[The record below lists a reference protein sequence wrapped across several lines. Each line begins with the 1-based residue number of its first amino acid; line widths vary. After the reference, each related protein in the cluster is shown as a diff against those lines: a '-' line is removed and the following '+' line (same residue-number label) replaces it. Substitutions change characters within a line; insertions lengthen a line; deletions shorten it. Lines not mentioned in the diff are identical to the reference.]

1 MTTNPTVHIDGWFR
15 DSPDDDL
22 FFHQRG
28 RPTEPSERVAL
39 HLDRSTGEVW
49 ADMYFTDGG
58 MDTRETVFTRI
69 PSTTVAGA
77 VEILEQLTPAL
88 QRVLDAVDLSEYG
101 DSWNPILEEDPE
113 YQEAQD
119 AKRGLEVQLGR
130 LTEGVELP
138 SYVDPLTS
146 AFAEGWNDYITP
158 ETTDEEL
165 GEFAEAMSE
174 PQDTQAILVG
184 DALEYLEGIREEKRE
199 EAAREAAEEAEG

>member
-1 MTTNPTVHIDGWFR
+1 MTTIHIDGWFR

-22 FFHQRG
+22 FYRQRG
-28 RPTEPSERVAL
+28 RPAEPSELVAL
-39 HLDRSTGEVW
+39 HLDRDTGEVW
-49 ADMYFTDGG
+49 ADLLFTDGG

-88 QRVLDAVDLSEYG
+88 QRVLDAVDLSDYE
-101 DSWNPILEEDPE
+101 DSWNPTLEDDPE

-119 AKRGLEVQLGR
+119 AKRDLEVRLGG

-138 SYVDPLTS
+138 SYIDPSTS
-146 AFAEGWNDYITP
+146 YFAEGWNSYITP

-174 PQDTQAILVG
+174 PQDTQVIRVG